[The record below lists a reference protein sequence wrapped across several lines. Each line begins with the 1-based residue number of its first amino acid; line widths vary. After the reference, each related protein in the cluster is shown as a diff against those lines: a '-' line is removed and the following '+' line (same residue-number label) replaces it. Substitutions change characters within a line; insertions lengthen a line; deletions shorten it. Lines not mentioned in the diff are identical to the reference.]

1 VSVVIRQIHVSTTG
15 GRATGVGPLLFFSNR
30 GLSMKEPVSCLLSM
44 TNRTGVVWLPEESG
58 LGFLVA
64 QREVG
69 AKTILKFGPL
79 SQ

>member
-1 VSVVIRQIHVSTTG
+1 MASLTCRTTKSG
-15 GRATGVGPLLFFSNR
+15 FYFCGAVTFFSNR

-44 TNRTGVVWLPEESG
+44 TNRTGVVWSPEESG
-58 LGFLVA
+58 LGFLIA

-69 AKTILKFGPL
+69 AKSILKFGPL

>member
-1 VSVVIRQIHVSTTG
+1 MASLTCRTTKSG
-15 GRATGVGPLLFFSNR
+15 LYFCGAVTFFLNR

-44 TNRTGVVWLPEESG
+44 TNRTGVVWSPEESG
-58 LGFLVA
+58 LGYLVA